1 VSGRDANTPDD
12 RSGPGAA
19 AAGYTP
25 PQIIAMAV
33 TMSLAGGVLL
43 YTLYLISEVLII
55 LYVAG
60 VLAIGFSP
68 IVRWIERRQI
78 SSNRRKRMPRWLA
91 ILILYL
97 GLIGL
102 IALILALAVPP
113 LVSQAQDLWT
123 KLPEMF
129 DQAQAMLVE
138 RGLITHT
145 YTWSE
150 MARTIPSPASMVTNI
165 VGALQ
170 GFVGVVAA
178 LVTVLVL
185 PYYLL
190 LEADSIRRG
199 FLRFFP
205 IHHRQRAALVTRD
218 VTVKVSAWL
227 GGQLLLGLIIGVTA
241 FIGLWLI
248 GVPYYYVLAIV
259 AGFGEMIPVVGPIL
273 AAVPAILVALTV
285 SPQTALFTAAYFG
298 IQQFIENHFLVPKVM
313 SQQVGVSAV
322 TVLVALLIGGKL
334 LGVVGALLAVPS
346 AAIVQ
351 LLLNEYI
358 ESRDND

>member
-1 VSGRDANTPDD
+1 MTAPEDD
-12 RSGPGAA
+12 RS
-19 AAGYTP
+19 AGHGYEP
-25 PQIIAMAV
+25 PQIIGLAV
-33 TMSLAGGVLL
+33 TAFFGAAILLWVL
-43 YTLYLISEVLII
+43 YEIREVLII

-78 SSNRRKRMPRWLA
+78 SGNSKKKMPRWLA
-91 ILILYL
+91 ILFLYI
-97 GLIGL
+97 GLIGM
-102 IALILALAVPP
+102 IALVLALAVPP

-129 DQAQAMLVE
+129 DHAQSTLVN
-138 RGLITHT
+138 RGLISHT

-150 MARTIPSPASMVTNI
+150 LARTIPSPASMLSNV

-170 GFVGVVAA
+170 GFVGIVAA

-190 LEADSIRRG
+190 LEADSLRRG

-205 IHHRQRAALVTRD
+205 RHHRQRAALITRD
-218 VTVKVSAWL
+218 VTLKVSAWL
-227 GGQLLLGLIIGVTA
+227 GGQLLLGFIIGITA

-248 GVPYYYVLAIV
+248 GVPYFYVLAIL

-285 SPQTALFTAAYFG
+285 SPQTALFTAAYFSV
-298 IQQFIENHFLVPKVM
+298 QQFIENHFLVPKVM
-313 SQQVGVSAV
+313 SQQVGVSPV

-334 LGVVGALLAVPS
+334 LGIVGALLAVPS

-351 LLLNEYI
+351 VLLHEYI

>member
-1 VSGRDANTPDD
+1 VSEPQDD
-12 RSGPGAA
+12 RRGGH
-19 AAGYTP
+19 GYEP
-25 PQIIAMAV
+25 PQIIGLAV
-33 TMSLAGGVLL
+33 AAFFSAAILL
-43 YTLYLISEVLII
+43 WILYEISEVLII

-78 SSNRRKRMPRWLA
+78 SGNRKKKMPRWLA
-91 ILILYL
+91 ILILYI
-97 GLIGL
+97 GLIGT
-102 IALILALAVPP
+102 IGVVLALAVPP
-113 LVSQAQDLWT
+113 LVSQSQDLWT

-129 DQAQAMLVE
+129 DRAQATLVE
-138 RGLITHT
+138 RRLISHT

-150 MARTIPSPASMVTNI
+150 LARTIPSPAATLSRI

-170 GFVGVVAA
+170 GFVGIVAA
-178 LVTVLVL
+178 LITVLVL

-190 LEADSIRRG
+190 LEADSLRRG

-205 IHHRQRAALVTRD
+205 RHHRQRAALIARD
-218 VTVKVSAWL
+218 VTLKVSAWL
-227 GGQLLLGLIIGVTA
+227 GGQLLLGFIIGSTA

-248 GVPYYYVLAIV
+248 GVPYFYVLAIL

-273 AAVPAILVALTV
+273 AAVPALLVALTV
-285 SPQTALFTAAYFG
+285 SPKIALFTAVYF
-298 IQQFIENHFLVPKVM
+298 IVQQFIENHFLVPRVM
-313 SQQVGVSAV
+313 SKQVGVSAV

-334 LGVVGALLAVPS
+334 LGIVGALLAVPS

-351 LLLNEYI
+351 VLLHEYI

>member
-1 VSGRDANTPDD
+1 MTERRVDKHDD
-12 RSGPGAA
+12 RDDDGRTRHGYDPPHIIGMAVAAFFGAA
-19 AAGYTP
+19 
-25 PQIIAMAV
+25 IF
-33 TMSLAGGVLL
+33 LWVL
-43 YTLYLISEVLII
+43 YEIREVLII

-68 IVRWIERRQI
+68 IVRWLERHRF
-78 SSNRRKRMPRWLA
+78 STNRKKRMPRWLA
-91 ILILYL
+91 ILILYVGLL
-97 GLIGL
+97 GIIVLV
-102 IALILALAVPP
+102 LALMVPP
-113 LVSQAQDLWT
+113 LITQAQDLWT
-123 KLPEMF
+123 KLPDMV
-129 DQAQAMLVE
+129 DQGQTTLVN

-150 MARTIPSPASMVTNI
+150 IAKTIPSPASMLASI
-165 VGALQ
+165 AGYLQ
-170 GFVGVVAA
+170 GFVGIVAA

-190 LEADSIRRG
+190 LEADPLRRG

-205 IHHRQRAALVTRD
+205 RHHRQRAAMITGD

-227 GGQLLLGLIIGVTA
+227 GGQLLLGCIIGVTA

-248 GVPYYYVLAIV
+248 GVPYFYVLAIV

-298 IQQFIENHFLVPKVM
+298 VQQFIENHFLVPKVM
-313 SQQVGVSAV
+313 SKQVGVSAV
-322 TVLVALLIGGKL
+322 TVLVALLIGSKL
-334 LGVVGALLAVPS
+334 LGIVGALLAVPS

-351 LLLNEYI
+351 VLLHEYI